1 MTLFILY
8 VYPFCIAFFLY
19 YSALWLQMCLSNKFL
34 YCSCLVR
41 MLNVNGIACYCDVF
55 QHQRVMLLIAVN
67 GSVTLPASGAKSRQ
81 RPVFAPNCNF
91 SSLK

>member
-1 MTLFILY
+1 MTFLILY

-41 MLNVNGIACYCDVF
+41 MLYVNGNACYCAVF
-55 QHQRVMLLIAVN
+55 QQQCIMLLIAVN

-81 RPVFAPNCNF
+81 RPVFALNCNF
-91 SSLK
+91 SSSK